1 MKMFYVGIEV
11 EGGWGS
17 SCSGGDGADS
27 VCGSNISL
35 QSRAGGFS
43 RAEGRG
49 GAPIAHSNPT
59 WQYSAMHLQCNAIQ
73 C

>member
-35 QSRAGGFS
+35 QGKGREGGFS
-43 RAEGRG
+43 QEEGKG
-49 GAPIAHSNPT
+49 GAPILTQPEIT
-59 WQYSAMHLQCNAIQ
+59 MQCNCYLEIH
-73 C
+73 